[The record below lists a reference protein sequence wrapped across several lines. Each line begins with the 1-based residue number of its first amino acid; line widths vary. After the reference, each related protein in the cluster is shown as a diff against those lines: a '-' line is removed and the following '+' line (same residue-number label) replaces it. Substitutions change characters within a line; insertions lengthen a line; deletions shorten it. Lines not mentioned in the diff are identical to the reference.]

1 MKKILYVTGS
11 RAEYGIVRRLLT
23 MLRETPEIQ
32 LDLAVTGMHCDN
44 AYGNTIHIIEQ
55 DNFNIIKV
63 VDININTT
71 SHTHILHSM
80 SVCLNSFGDFFFK

>member
-55 DNFNIIKV
+55 
-63 VDININTT
+63 
-71 SHTHILHSM
+71 
-80 SVCLNSFGDFFFK
+80 

>member
-32 LDLAVTGMHCDN
+32 LDLAVTECIVIMRMEIQ
-44 AYGNTIHIIEQ
+44 Y
-55 DNFNIIKV
+55 
-63 VDININTT
+63 
-71 SHTHILHSM
+71 IL
-80 SVCLNSFGDFFFK
+80 

>member
-55 DNFNIIKV
+55 AVTKATKLTKTAVQLI
-63 VDININTT
+63 
-71 SHTHILHSM
+71 
-80 SVCLNSFGDFFFK
+80 

>member
-1 MKKILYVTGS
+1 
-11 RAEYGIVRRLLT
+11 

-55 DNFNIIKV
+55 DNFNMDLPLYFQTPVI
-63 VDININTT
+63 T
-71 SHTHILHSM
+71 
-80 SVCLNSFGDFFFK
+80 

>member
-32 LDLAVTGMHCDN
+32 LDLAVTGMHCDCLL
-44 AYGNTIHIIEQ
+44 Y
-55 DNFNIIKV
+55 
-63 VDININTT
+63 T
-71 SHTHILHSM
+71 SDAADEL
-80 SVCLNSFGDFFFK
+80 